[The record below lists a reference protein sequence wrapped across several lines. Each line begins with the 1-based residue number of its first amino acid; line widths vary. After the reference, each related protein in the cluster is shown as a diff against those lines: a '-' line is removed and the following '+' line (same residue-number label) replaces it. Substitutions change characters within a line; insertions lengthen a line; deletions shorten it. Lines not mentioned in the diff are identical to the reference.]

1 MKIDDWCE
9 TSIFT
14 SCGEIP
20 SPGSFRRSH
29 IDDGFGEFA
38 TAFVRRRRCLAA
50 FDVRGSP
57 RDPGHTHFPVLRLF
71 IRSFVRTRAMHDAN
85 FRSDSSPTGGKTGHD
100 QHHYPAATVTDLPA
114 APDRVVR
121 DLVQVFKLLADETRM
136 RILFYL
142 SRAGELHVRALCDLL
157 DQSQPAVS
165 HHLALMKAAELIE
178 LRREGKHNFYR
189 IVPQR
194 FEQALDLLFST
205 VPTEDRRIRFEDHV
219 LTFSPN
225 DGK

>member
-1 MKIDDWCE
+1 MIS
-9 TSIFT
+9 T
-14 SCGEIP
+14 
-20 SPGSFRRSH
+20 
-29 IDDGFGEFA
+29 
-38 TAFVRRRRCLAA
+38 
-50 FDVRGSP
+50 
-57 RDPGHTHFPVLRLF
+57 
-71 IRSFVRTRAMHDAN
+71 
-85 FRSDSSPTGGKTGHD
+85 
-100 QHHYPAATVTDLPA
+100 QYPAASVADLPA

-165 HHLALMKAAELIE
+165 HHLALMKTAELLE

-194 FEQALDLLFST
+194 FEQALALLFST

-219 LTFSPN
+219 LTFAPT
-225 DGK
+225 DAK